1 VTEKQSMGTYLR
13 AARRRRRISI
23 ERAAEE
29 TKIRSD
35 FLMRMESDEF
45 DFLALAYVRGFLRTY
60 ARYLRVD
67 PDPLLEEF
75 DRQYGGR
82 VDTAQIIAQQRR
94 AKSKRRGYREPRKIN
109 SWVVASVLA
118 AGVLITLAVIGLSG
132 NNGPRRNPSEVAR
145 VEESPTPKAT
155 HSPTPRPSPKPT
167 HTPSPTPTDAVLA
180 LADGIELQIVASNG
194 DCWVDITSDGV
205 NEFSGTIPVGGSET
219 FSADKEMS
227 IVLGYPA
234 GVELV
239 INGQNYGTPGDA
251 DPITIKLPDDVESL

>member
-29 TKIRSD
+29 TKIRAD

-67 PDPLLEEF
+67 PEPLLEEF
-75 DRQYGGR
+75 DKLYGGR

-94 AKSKRRGYREPRKIN
+94 AKSRRRGYREPRKIN
-109 SWVVASVLA
+109 SWIVAAVLA
-118 AGVLITLAVIGLSG
+118 GGILVMLAVIGLSG
-132 NNGPRRNPSEVAR
+132 GDRPESGRRSEIAR
-145 VEESPTPKAT
+145 AEKSPTPT
-155 HSPTPRPSPKPT
+155 PTPTPTPKPT
-167 HTPSPTPTDAVLA
+167 PTPTPTPTSTDAVLA

-205 NEFSGTIPVGGSET
+205 NEFSGTIPEGGTES
-219 FSADKEMS
+219 FSAEEEMS

-234 GVELV
+234 GVELI
-239 INGQNYGTPGDA
+239 INGQNYGVPGGA

>member
-1 VTEKQSMGTYLR
+1 MGTYLR

-67 PDPLLEEF
+67 PDPLIEEF
-75 DRQYGGR
+75 DRLYGGR

-94 AKSKRRGYREPRKIN
+94 SKGRRRGYREPRKIN
-109 SWVVASVLA
+109 SWVVAAVLA
-118 AGVLITLAVIGLSG
+118 AGVLVMLAVIGLSG
-132 NNGPRRNPSEVAR
+132 NGTNGGRRGDANVAR
-145 VEESPTPKAT
+145 AENSPTP
-155 HSPTPRPSPKPT
+155 SPTSSPRPRPTPKRT
-167 HTPSPTPTDAVLA
+167 QSPSPTPTDAVLA
-180 LADGIELQIVASNG
+180 LADGIELQIVASEG

-219 FSADKEMS
+219 FSADKDMS

-234 GVELV
+234 GVELI
-239 INGQNYGTPGDA
+239 INGQNFGTPGDA